1 MKVPVDV
8 IKTAETKS
16 YNPGPPQQPV
26 GISGSPG
33 EIKATIV
40 VWVVVLRSVG
50 CEPRSTLWWSCH
62 SLQIDDPVPS
72 ITTTDCQ
79 IWCLI
84 LRIRPRVRNRGTLM
98 AVRLRSKSVAKI
110 ALSDKPSL

>member
-8 IKTAETKS
+8 IKTAGTKS

-72 ITTTDCQ
+72 ITTTGLPNMVSD
-79 IWCLI
+79 
-84 LRIRPRVRNRGTLM
+84 PSYSAT
-98 AVRLRSKSVAKI
+98 SEKSRYAHGSTAQV
-110 ALSDKPSL
+110 